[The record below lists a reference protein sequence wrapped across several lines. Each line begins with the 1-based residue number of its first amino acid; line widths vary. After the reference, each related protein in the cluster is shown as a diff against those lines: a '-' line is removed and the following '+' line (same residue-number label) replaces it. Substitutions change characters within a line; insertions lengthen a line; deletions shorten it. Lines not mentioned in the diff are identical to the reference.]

1 MEVHKSRWTKLLCF
15 YFRLHETTLQK
26 QKHSY
31 PWWAR
36 KQNIWQQS
44 RRNTVLGRK
53 GGKWTMNWKN
63 SVVPSIWQSFTLN
76 YLQEC
81 VITFC
86 NCFSPNEWHNWNV
99 DRRGSEPLFPE
110 GPAMDAQGWR
120 LPSAPQQLLSP
131 ESLWLWWAMNPAS
144 IHLLSAFL
152 KSISVL
158 HNILWQWVPQ
168 LILCGARILF
178 LALLALWSCY
188 YLGPVCFI
196 VRSSQ

>member
-1 MEVHKSRWTKLLCF
+1 MEVHRSKWTKLLCF

-26 QKHSY
+26 QKHLY
-31 PWWAR
+31 PWWAC
-36 KQNIWQQS
+36 KQNVWQQS